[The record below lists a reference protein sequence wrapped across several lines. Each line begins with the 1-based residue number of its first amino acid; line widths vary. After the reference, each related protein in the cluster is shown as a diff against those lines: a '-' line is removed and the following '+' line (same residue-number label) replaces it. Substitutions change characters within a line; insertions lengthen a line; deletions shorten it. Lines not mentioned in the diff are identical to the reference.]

1 MYALC
6 ILIHII
12 YYIDGCYFECKYKYI
27 DVSVLR
33 LRRDAPPRCWC
44 WTAPCAPPPP
54 PTIST
59 SGATAAT
66 PAAPSSGEPSRG
78 WRRLT
83 WSAGGFLHSIYTL
96 STHYLHT
103 QYLTLS
109 THDMSTH
116 YLNTW
121 SAAQEPGTARSQR
134 HPSPALPAGSRSV
147 YKWEW
152 RGSSCR

>member
-12 YYIDGCYFECKYKYI
+12 YYIDGCYCECKYKYI

-78 WRRLT
+78 WRRLM

-103 QYLTLS
+103 QIHSISHCLHMICLHTI
-109 THDMSTH
+109 
-116 YLNTW
+116 
-121 SAAQEPGTARSQR
+121 
-134 HPSPALPAGSRSV
+134 
-147 YKWEW
+147 
-152 RGSSCR
+152 